1 MYIFTGFFTKPKDV
15 KTTFVYLLFL
25 AFFDCC
31 VAVKFYY
38 VFPTRVTNAKITTQ
52 LTSKF

>member
-1 MYIFTGFFTKPKDV
+1 MYFFFGFFTKMKDV
-15 KTTFVYLLFL
+15 KTTFVYLLFW
-25 AFFDCC
+25 AFFDCF

-38 VFPTRVTNAKITTQ
+38 VFPARVTNVKITTQ